1 MQREYLSQLI
11 QRSLDGALT
20 PAEREELSRA
30 LRDDALLRTEADE
43 MRAVHAST
51 ESLFRQLSLPSDFSA
66 RVMKRVQAHDVPADA
81 SHISTRLRARRLAPQ
96 RTAVGP
102 GVYWVGALAAAAIV
116 ALAVALV
123 VQLSGRDVP
132 NNNKTGP
139 SLAGESSGVPGTGEG
154 NRTDSPNSRS
164 GNREASGP
172 KPEAS
177 QPDSL
182 PPLPEKAPEEV
193 RNPDA
198 PQPKP
203 APKGA
208 EPGREAGSTVE
219 TPSRTPGEQPQPAP
233 ETPTEEPKGPKAT
246 VEDNPAGTEPERKTT
261 AEPKPEAAPESLV
274 LARLSILGGKAETL
288 GADGKWKSLNN
299 DEELKAGMQVRTNA
313 NGNASLVFAD
323 GTVTLAKGSAV
334 TLTALDR
341 VTLDS
346 GTVALDRPNARDG
359 ESLAVACD
367 AYTVYLIH
375 GSSLV
380 RRKPRGLDYQ
390 HFVGLGTITHDEFG
404 SVVFEEAAQY
414 DLEFGKEY
422 APVKPSGMVAAPDWV
437 AEARTNGL
445 LALIEPKLTERFA
458 EAPRERREIDKNLP
472 RALRRLM
479 VYPLDQASALEFLTR
494 ALDNH
499 KLDAATVVR
508 MVAEV
513 ETAIVETKDVV
524 PNTVVYNAARSAML
538 GTVKD
543 FTTWRDTF
551 LRLVRGETTRPPQAS
566 VPRKTEVI
574 EAGKF
579 RKVVPPP
586 TPQPKPEP
594 KAEPKPEAEP
604 EKTPEQPS
612 K

>member
-11 QRSLDGALT
+11 QRSLDGALS

-51 ESLFRQLSLPSDFSA
+51 EALFRQLALPSDFST
-66 RVMKRVQAHDVPADA
+66 RVMKRVQAQDVPADA
-81 SHISTRLRARRLAPQ
+81 NHISTRLRARRLAP
-96 RTAVGP
+96 RRSAVAP

-116 ALAVALV
+116 ALTVALV

-132 NNNKTGP
+132 NNKTGP

-154 NRTDSPNSRS
+154 NRTDSPNSPS

-177 QPDSL
+177 QPD
-182 PPLPEKAPEEV
+182 PLPALPETAPEEV
-193 RNPDA
+193 RQPEGPQ

-203 APKGA
+203 EGT
-208 EPGREAGSTVE
+208 EPAREGGGTVE
-219 TPSRTPGEQPQPAP
+219 TPAKAPSESPEKGP
-233 ETPTEEPKGPKAT
+233 ETPAETPKGT
-246 VEDNPAGTEPERKTT
+246 VEDNPTPTEPERKTT
-261 AEPKPEAAPESLV
+261 AEPKPEVAPESLV
-274 LARLSILGGKAETL
+274 LARLSILGGKAELL
-288 GADGKWKSLNN
+288 GTDGKWKALNN
-299 DEELKAGMQVRTNA
+299 DEELKAGMQIRTNA

-323 GTVTLAKGSAV
+323 GTVTLAKGSTV

-367 AYTVYLIH
+367 AYTVYLMH
-375 GSSLV
+375 GTGMV
-380 RRKPRGLDYQ
+380 RRKARGMEYQ
-390 HFVGLGTITHDEFG
+390 HFVGLGTITHDELG
-404 SVVFEEAAQY
+404 SMIFDEAAQY

-422 APVKPSGMVAAPDWV
+422 PPVKPSGLVVAPDWV
-437 AEARTNGL
+437 AEARTSGL

-458 EAPRERREIDKNLP
+458 DAPRERREIDKNLP

-479 VYPLDQASALEFLTR
+479 VYPLDQASVLEFLTR
-494 ALDNH
+494 ALDNY

-513 ETAIVETKDVV
+513 ETAIVESKDVV
-524 PNTVVYNAARSAML
+524 PNTIAYNAARSAML

-586 TPQPKPEP
+586 TPTPKPEP